1 MSETVVVAA
10 TFILSY
16 GVIGVYA
23 IYLHLRRC
31 RVDS

>member
-23 IYLHLRRC
+23 VYLHLRR
-31 RVDS
+31 RHVGN